1 LRYDESK
8 ETVPTLVSKE
18 ERKMFEV
25 NKKMT
30 IGEVVRQDRE
40 TAPILMQF
48 GMHCLGCPHAQMES
62 LEQAG
67 MVHGC
72 DVDALVAAL
81 NEHFAKKA

>member
-1 LRYDESK
+1 
-8 ETVPTLVSKE
+8 
-18 ERKMFEV
+18 MFEV
-25 NKKMT
+25 SKKMT
-30 IGEVVRQDRE
+30 IGEVVRQDKN

-81 NEHFAKKA
+81 NEHFAKADKKD